1 MNSLI
6 CSFVCCGFVTDC
18 QRGRLLGHL
27 CFSCYRTYA
36 MILCNWLILRQNV
49 LYLYLGRLRMCLTT
63 SRNVSRS
70 SIEAFKSVQEIKQ
83 ESANS
88 LKLDSWWIPARH
100 LLSVEVYEFQI
111 STLIFLGSVNL
122 SMGLLFS

>member
-1 MNSLI
+1 MTSLI
-6 CSFVCCGFVTDC
+6 CSVVCCGFVTDC

-27 CFSCYRTYA
+27 CFSCYRTYV

-49 LYLYLGRLRMCLTT
+49 LYLYLGRLRICLTT

-70 SIEAFKSVQEIKQ
+70 SIEAFKYVQEIKQ

-88 LKLDSWWIPARH
+88 LKLDSWLIPAQH
-100 LLSVEVYEFQI
+100 LLSIEVYEFQI

-122 SMGLLFS
+122 FMGLLFS